1 MYAWDR
7 KDLSVKPLIQKKTN
21 SSYNFIPSPLPKPP
35 FRMLV
40 VGASGSGKTN
50 LIMNLITRFL
60 TDSQNESIFNEIYC
74 FAASALQ
81 DQAFQSLGAPHIK
94 NKVYLS
100 NNLETDLIEGLIN
113 SEDKKTR
120 LIYIDDFAGSLASVK
135 SEQNEVLFNLWF
147 RSRHSGTSL
156 IFSSQYYYSIPIA
169 LRTNS
174 SHMILFKSQSKRE
187 ESLIK
192 AELQTKDFAGDDFD
206 TAFYE
211 ATKEPYSFLY
221 IDRYTY
227 GSPKFYVRF
236 EFEIE
241 PPENDEESDEEDEDD
256 EEEEDHEENS
266 SNQKKESIDP
276 KVEIKSDIYKVN
288 GEAIKK

>member
-1 MYAWDR
+1 MSAWDR
-7 KDLSVKPLIQKKTN
+7 KDLSVKPLIKKRDN
-21 SSYNFIPSPLPKPP
+21 SDYSFIPAPLPKPP

-60 TDSQNESIFNEIYC
+60 TRQNGESVFDEIYC
-74 FAASALQ
+74 FAASAIQ
-81 DQAFQSLGAPHIK
+81 DQAFQALQSQNVK
-94 NKVYLS
+94 DKVYLS
-100 NNLETDLIEGLIN
+100 NELETDIINQLIN

-120 LIYIDDFAGSLASVK
+120 LIYIDDFAGQMASVK
-135 SEQNEVLFNLWF
+135 SEQNEILYNLWF

-156 IFSSQYYYSIPIA
+156 IFSSQYYYSVPIA

-174 SHMILFKSQSKRE
+174 SHLCLFKPQSKRE

-192 AELQTKDFAGDDFD
+192 AELQTKDFNGDDFD
-206 TAFYE
+206 AAFYE
-211 ATKEPYSFLY
+211 ATKEKYSFLY

-227 GSPKFYVRF
+227 GAPKFYVRF

-241 PPENDEESDEEDEDD
+241 VPEDDEEDED
-256 EEEEDHEENS
+256 EEEESEEKTIDEKDMKIED
-266 SNQKKESIDP
+266 KKI
-276 KVEIKSDIYKVN
+276 
-288 GEAIKK
+288 